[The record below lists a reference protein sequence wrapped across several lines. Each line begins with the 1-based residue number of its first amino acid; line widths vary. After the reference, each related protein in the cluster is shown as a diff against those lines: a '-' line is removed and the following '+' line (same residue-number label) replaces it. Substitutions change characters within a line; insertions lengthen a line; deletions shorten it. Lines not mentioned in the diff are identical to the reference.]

1 VDPVSRIMSCAQT
14 EQAVLNE
21 TKTVTRRLGWWCDRN
36 GKRLL
41 VPGDELTLVR
51 KAMGRKPGEPLVRL
65 AQVRVV
71 DVRRERLDA
80 ITQQDVFREG
90 VEHEVADWTDRHR
103 EILDFA
109 WAPAF
114 VGWYCE
120 TFKCAPS
127 VEVTRIEWEYLHP
140 VGHDFD
146 VELRQGWVVKCGQ
159 CRTPIVDCDPAREW
173 EDGSFRHEHHTPDH
187 LRGER

>member
-1 VDPVSRIMSCAQT
+1 MSRIMSCAQT
-14 EQAVLNE
+14 EQAVLDK
-21 TKTVTRRLGWWCDRN
+21 TKTVARRLGWWCDRN
-36 GKRLL
+36 GKRLI

-80 ITQQDVFREG
+80 ITAVEVYREG
-90 VEHEVADWTDRHR
+90 VADEVCDWHEATFPDDIDASLAD
-103 EILDFA
+103 
-109 WAPAF
+109 AF
-114 VGWYCE
+114 VDWYCHV
-120 TFKCAPS
+120 FKCGGD
-127 VEVTRIEWEYLHP
+127 VKVTRVEWEYLHP

-146 VELRQGWVVKCGQ
+146 IELRQNWVVKCGQ
-159 CRTPIVDCDPAREW
+159 CRTPIVDCDPVREW
-173 EDGSFRHEHHTPDH
+173 SDGSFRHEHHTPDH

>member
-1 VDPVSRIMSCAQT
+1 MSCAQT
-14 EQAVLNE
+14 EQAVLDE
-21 TKTVTRRLGWWCDRN
+21 SKTVTRRLGWWCDRN

-80 ITQQDVFREG
+80 ITNAEVRAEG
-90 VEHEVADWTDRHR
+90 CADHC
-103 EILDFA
+103 EA
-109 WAPAF
+109 WGNDNGHPHAALWFKF
-114 VGWYCE
+114 VWWYCD
-120 TFKCAPS
+120 TFGCSSDA
-127 VEVTRIEWEYLHP
+127 EVTRIEWEYLHP

-146 VELRQGWVVKCGQ
+146 IELRQGWVVKCGQ
-159 CRTPIVDCDPAREW
+159 CRTPIVDCDPVREW
-173 EDGSFRHEHHTPDH
+173 SDGSFRHEHHTPDH